1 MIGSPEINKVI
12 RQILSPT
19 LKENGFDKVNT
30 RHNWGWKDNCIWVLD
45 ITAVGKYFSDVTGWS
60 PMSVYVELG
69 IYYDFVPPKDGEIKI
84 GTKGELLPKAHQCQ
98 LQKQLYCSIKQSN
111 YTNHFDNPAEQRRND
126 IWWIEPDG
134 ANIEEVLNEIKQ
146 SFLSVG
152 LVWLIKYTDLVT
164 AFKEIESE
172 HDSFNK
178 FYKAR
183 YFAEHLNDNLKF
195 KEYCHLLE
203 KERKRIDGLFS

>member
-30 RHNWGWKDNCIWVLD
+30 RHNWGWHNHCTWVFD
-45 ITAVGKYFSDVTGWS
+45 ITAVGKNFSDITGWS
-60 PMSVYVELG
+60 PMSVYVDLG
-69 IYYDFVPPKDGEIKI
+69 IFYDFVPPKDGEIKI
-84 GTKGELLPKAHQCQ
+84 GTKNELIPKPHQCQ
-98 LQKQLYCSIKQSN
+98 LQKQLHCRVDQSI
-111 YTNHFDNPAEQRRND
+111 YTNKLDNPAEKKRND
-126 IWWIEPDG
+126 IWWIEPNG
-134 ANIEEVLNEIKQ
+134 SNIEEVINDIKQ
-146 SFLSVG
+146 SFLSDG
-152 LVWLIKYTDLVT
+152 LEWLLKNTDLET

-183 YFAEHLNDNLKF
+183 CFAEHLNDNFKF
-195 KEYCHLLE
+195 EEYSELLE
-203 KERKRIDGLFS
+203 KEQKRIDGLFS

>member
-12 RQILSPT
+12 RKILSST
-19 LKENGFDKVNT
+19 LKENGFDRVNT
-30 RHNWGWKDNCIWVLD
+30 RHNWGWKDRCIWVLD

-84 GTKGELLPKAHQCQ
+84 GTRGELLPKPHQCQ
-98 LQKQLYCSIKQSN
+98 LQKQLYRSLDQFI
-111 YTNHFDNPAEQRRND
+111 YTDLLDNPAEKKRND
-126 IWWIEPDG
+126 IWWVELDG
-134 ANIEEVLNEIKQ
+134 SNIEEVINDIKQ
-146 SFLSVG
+146 SFLNDG
-152 LVWLIKYTDLVT
+152 LVWFLKNSDLKT

-183 YFAEHLNDNLKF
+183 YFAEQLNEDLKF
-195 KEYCHLLE
+195 EKYSHLLE
-203 KERKRIDGLFS
+203 QEQKRIDGMFS